1 MKTAAGIGQK
11 MKSETGRRHPS
22 KTTFGRFASPTP
34 QLQRQLQLLLQR
46 QLQLQLVLEILLGA
60 TDHVLV
66 FKKNADLC
74 QNRGT

>member
-1 MKTAAGIGQK
+1 MCRKNDKLTFQSGVPSSATEDI
-11 MKSETGRRHPS
+11 KS
-22 KTTFGRFASPTP
+22 KIVFCWDF

-46 QLQLQLVLEILLGA
+46 QLQLQLLLELLLGA
-60 TDHVLV
+60 TDHVLL